1 MRLRGRVHPL
11 QRAALRLPDRA
22 ARVDAEHGVFVQC
35 VDELDEALLLLP
47 SIGFVEFDD
56 ERRAAPSERYTKSSA
71 LRASAVAM
79 TRVCNVAR
87 WEERVSSPRDDQ
99 SP

>member
-1 MRLRGRVHPL
+1 
-11 QRAALRLPDRA
+11 LRLPDRA
-22 ARVDAEHGVFVQC
+22 GRVDAEHAVFVQC

-56 ERRAAPSERYTKSSA
+56 ERTGSPVRAIHQELGVKSFGRRDDGRVQCGEMQAADIVPS
-71 LRASAVAM
+71 
-79 TRVCNVAR
+79 
-87 WEERVSSPRDDQ
+87 RDDQ